1 MHIADVSHFVTEGS
15 LLDKEAYARATSV
28 YLVDRVVPMLP
39 EKISNELC
47 SLVPDEDRLCFAAV
61 FELDG
66 KGKILKE
73 WFGKTVIHSHRR
85 FSYEEA
91 QEILEAGE
99 GELATELT
107 TLNKIAKNLKE
118 ERFRQGAISFETEE
132 VKFKLD
138 KLGKPIEV
146 YKKVRK
152 DAHKLVEEFMLLAN
166 KRVATLVSTKYKP
179 YSIPYRLHEPPVP
192 NKMMEFAAIASRFGF
207 QINTDSE
214 DEYIQSINA
223 MTTEIEGT
231 QASTI
236 LQPLAIRSMEKA
248 FYTTKKSGHF
258 GLGFDYYAHFTSP
271 IRRYPDLLAH
281 RHLFKMLDKV
291 TPIDQSSLE
300 AACKWS
306 SDREQKAVEAE
317 RASIKYKQTEYIS
330 QFIGEEFEGI
340 ITGITEWGVYVEIIE
355 NKCEGMIRLKDMTD
369 DIYEFFEKGRYVL
382 GMRKGIKHQMGD
394 VTKIRVKRTNIPKR
408 LVDFEFVI

>member
-1 MHIADVSHFVTEGS
+1 
-15 LLDKEAYARATSV
+15 
-28 YLVDRVVPMLP
+28 
-39 EKISNELC
+39 
-47 SLVPDEDRLCFAAV
+47 LCFAAV

-355 NKCEGMIRLKDMTD
+355 NKCEGMIRLKDMMD